1 MKIEELK
8 KYPFTTRP
16 LTPEEGSGI
25 LIKFLDFNN
34 CISDGETIEEALKNG
49 YEALNDCIESM
60 KAWNMPIPKPF
71 SYLNNESKQNGKIA
85 LRLSRSLHTELA
97 LRAKEEDVSMNFLA
111 ALLIAEGLGARKH
124 LSNI

>member
-1 MKIEELK
+1 MKLEKLK
-8 KYPFTTRP
+8 KYPFITRP

-34 CISDGETIEEALKNG
+34 CFSDGETIEEALKNG

-60 KAWNMPIPKPF
+60 KAWNMPIPEPF
-71 SYLNNESKQNGKIA
+71 SYLKNESKQNGKIA
-85 LRLSRSLHTELA
+85 LRLSKSLHTELA
-97 LRAKEEDVSMNFLA
+97 MRAKEEDVSMNFLA

-124 LSNI
+124 I